1 MISFGNF
8 GTGKIL
14 YSSLKVH
21 CKSPHSWPS
30 SCGKKQFLHSR
41 LRRSWRNCFS
51 PRLLTHSW
59 GDLQCTFRDSQKI
72 LNSYTRGF
80 ATRIGIF
87 QSQNCQMISLGQCYD
102 CHMSKDQLKFL
113 QMRVKIMYLGSLP
126 WCHGS
131 LQVATGGQGSTSKL
145 MESKN
150 FAKVLSIID

>member
-59 GDLQCTFRDSQKI
+59 GDLQCTFRDSQRI

-87 QSQNCQMISLGQCYD
+87 QSQNCQMISLGQWHKHSCGISWRGRQNSIDLYSLLIMFKGFFSILS
-102 CHMSKDQLKFL
+102 HHSIEGLRSRKISKFL
-113 QMRVKIMYLGSLP
+113 LCQYLSL
-126 WCHGS
+126 GI
-131 LQVATGGQGSTSKL
+131 
-145 MESKN
+145 N
-150 FAKVLSIID
+150 

>member
-87 QSQNCQMISLGQCYD
+87 QSQNCQMISLGHSHVESENLLMKLQGR
-102 CHMSKDQLKFL
+102 KFHTFQEKSSQTKGKRSFL
-113 QMRVKIMYLGSLP
+113 LCRGK
-126 WCHGS
+126 C
-131 LQVATGGQGSTSKL
+131 
-145 MESKN
+145 
-150 FAKVLSIID
+150 SIGTFH

>member
-59 GDLQCTFRDSQKI
+59 G
-72 LNSYTRGF
+72 GF
-80 ATRIGIF
+80 AMYLSWFIENF
-87 QSQNCQMISLGQCYD
+87 
-102 CHMSKDQLKFL
+102 KFL
-113 QMRVKIMYLGSLP
+113 YSWLFHSYRKFSVPKLPNDKGCCKKNYTNTYVFIDFLKNSFTFSIYLAKCWL
-126 WCHGS
+126 C
-131 LQVATGGQGSTSKL
+131 KL
-145 MESKN
+145 SNEVSY
-150 FAKVLSIID
+150 VSVGHLSPDIHQF

>member
-59 GDLQCTFRDSQKI
+59 GDLQCTFRDSQRI

-87 QSQNCQMISLGQCYD
+87 QSQNCQMISLGQCTPPD
-102 CHMSKDQLKFL
+102 NSKIDFTIVNRCTLIYVNL
-113 QMRVKIMYLGSLP
+113 LGRYTQENIWDARTL
-126 WCHGS
+126 
-131 LQVATGGQGSTSKL
+131 
-145 MESKN
+145 
-150 FAKVLSIID
+150 

>member
-87 QSQNCQMISLGQCYD
+87 QSQNCQMISLGQSSQALIIVPYTRR
-102 CHMSKDQLKFL
+102 HFIILSKIIPHCFL
-113 QMRVKIMYLGSLP
+113 DWSNYFQTI
-126 WCHGS
+126 
-131 LQVATGGQGSTSKL
+131 QG
-145 MESKN
+145 
-150 FAKVLSIID
+150 IQC

>member
-30 SCGKKQFLHSR
+30 SGGKKQFLHSR

-59 GDLQCTFRDSQKI
+59 WDLQCTFRDSQRI

-80 ATRIGIF
+80 ATRIGNF
-87 QSQNCQMISLGQCYD
+87 QSQNCQMISLG
-102 CHMSKDQLKFL
+102 HWE
-113 QMRVKIMYLGSLP
+113 RHKIQNCENFDIDKLL
-126 WCHGS
+126 
-131 LQVATGGQGSTSKL
+131 LADFAATK
-145 MESKN
+145 
-150 FAKVLSIID
+150 IDNYRYPIWAEGLFP

>member
-59 GDLQCTFRDSQKI
+59 GDLQCTFRDSQRI

-87 QSQNCQMISLGQCYD
+87 QSQNCQMISLGHSYQSSENLLIAPVEVIFQSLRGFEYINLILIK
-102 CHMSKDQLKFL
+102 KDSIL
-113 QMRVKIMYLGSLP
+113 VKTL
-126 WCHGS
+126 
-131 LQVATGGQGSTSKL
+131 
-145 MESKN
+145 
-150 FAKVLSIID
+150 

>member
-87 QSQNCQMISLGQCYD
+87 QSQNCQMISLGHSYQFSENLLIAPVEVIFQSLRGFYYINSILIKISFNP
-102 CHMSKDQLKFL
+102 SKICIRIDQ
-113 QMRVKIMYLGSLP
+113 SL
-126 WCHGS
+126 
-131 LQVATGGQGSTSKL
+131 
-145 MESKN
+145 
-150 FAKVLSIID
+150 

>member
-87 QSQNCQMISLGQCYD
+87 QSQNCQIVSLGQWPSSFKC
-102 CHMSKDQLKFL
+102 SKIGCRIFKRDLALKFAFL
-113 QMRVKIMYLGSLP
+113 VKTLCIFQFNLLS
-126 WCHGS
+126 
-131 LQVATGGQGSTSKL
+131 SK
-145 MESKN
+145 SPK
-150 FAKVLSIID
+150 F